1 MANLAYTVADS
12 GILLKLV
19 KIALIGALLCTA
31 FFIREP
37 VVVKSYIYKVFREAS
52 KTRLMWQTR
61 GWEEIKGPH
70 FIVRYQAPDDDNANM
85 VLDTAEKNYQP
96 VVDKFDFTP
105 KRKTLI
111 VIYPTK
117 ESLGRSFGWAADES
131 AMGVYWA
138 GVIRVL
144 SPKVWIDEH
153 DPLDF
158 TAVFETEGPMV
169 HEFTHLMVD
178 YATGGNYTR
187 WFTEGI
193 AQFEEEKLTGYLIGE
208 RNITSSDQLYPLS
221 RMDREFDNLSDQN
234 LAYFQSYQAVYYL
247 VSQYGEEN
255 LNKILQNLGSGKTMD
270 ESFQSV
276 LGVSVDRFEHDFQ
289 NWIVGQQSRN

>member
-153 DPLDF
+153 DPQDF
-158 TAVFETEGPMV
+158 AALFETEGPMA

-247 VSQYGEEN
+247 VFQYGEEN
-255 LNKILQNLGSGKTMD
+255 LKKILQNLGSGKTMD

-276 LGVSVDRFEHDFQ
+276 LGVSMDKFEHDFQ
-289 NWIVGQQSRN
+289 TWIVSQDRR

>member
-1 MANLAYTVADS
+1 MANLAYTAADS

-19 KIALIGALLCTA
+19 KIALIGALLSMA

-37 VVVKSYIYKVFREAS
+37 VVVKSYIYKVFREVS
-52 KTRLMWQTR
+52 KTGLMWRTR

-70 FIVRYQAPDDDNANM
+70 FIVRYQTPDDDNANM

-96 VVDKFDFTP
+96 VVDKFDFSP

-153 DPLDF
+153 DPQKF
-158 TAVFETEGPMV
+158 AAVFETEGPMA

-193 AQFEEEKLTGYLIGE
+193 AQFEEEKLTRYLIGE

-221 RMDREFDNLSDQN
+221 RMDREFDTLPDQN

-247 VSQYGEEN
+247 VSHYGEDN
-255 LNKILQNLGSGKTMD
+255 LKKILQNLGSGKTME

-276 LGVSVDRFEHDFQ
+276 LGVSMDRFEHDFQ
-289 NWIVGQQSRN
+289 NWIVGQDRR